1 MIELSRRK
9 RYFFSILSGLLMVV
23 SFPYTG
29 SITALVFVSWIPLLL
44 VENTIASR
52 KYRSG
57 KVYIHALIT
66 FLIYNLGT
74 LWWIWNASEG
84 GAVFAVVL
92 NALIMAAVFQLFHF
106 TKKYVGNKEGYI
118 ALLLFWIGFEYMHYQ
133 WELSWPWLNL
143 GNVFSISPSIV
154 QWYSYTGILGGS
166 VWILLVNMLGFRI
179 LTNVKQKKESWSIQ
193 TPLFI
198 LLGLILFIPIIS
210 SLFTYYTY
218 TDKGSPTELVVVQ
231 PNIDPYTEK
240 FSQGIDRQ
248 LDKLF
253 NLAETKITE
262 TTDFVIVPETAI
274 SQPFYEDELTQMGF
288 YKTLIQHHSQWQQ
301 AALFSGASTALFFE
315 QKNSKASRK
324 LVGGPGYIEY
334 YNTSMLLDTSNTV
347 SFIHKSKLVLGV
359 ERVPFARWIPWLE
372 SLSIENGGTSGT
384 LGIEKEPKVLFANG
398 LPFAPVICYESI
410 YGEFISEQCRKG
422 AEMIFIITNDGWW
435 KDTPGYKQHMSF
447 SRLRAIENRRCVA
460 RSANTGISC
469 FINQR
474 GDVLQKTSWWEP
486 AVIKATLL
494 QNKEI
499 TFYTKYGDVFG
510 RSFAFVSVLLIIFA
524 FVKKFKH
531 YYTK

>member
-1 MIELSRRK
+1 
-9 RYFFSILSGLLMVV
+9 
-23 SFPYTG
+23 
-29 SITALVFVSWIPLLL
+29 
-44 VENTIASR
+44 
-52 KYRSG
+52 
-57 KVYIHALIT
+57 
-66 FLIYNLGT
+66 
-74 LWWIWNASEG
+74 
-84 GAVFAVVL
+84 
-92 NALIMAAVFQLFHF
+92 
-106 TKKYVGNKEGYI
+106 
-118 ALLLFWIGFEYMHYQ
+118 
-133 WELSWPWLNL
+133 
-143 GNVFSISPSIV
+143 
-154 QWYSYTGILGGS
+154 
-166 VWILLVNMLGFRI
+166 
-179 LTNVKQKKESWSIQ
+179 
-193 TPLFI
+193 
-198 LLGLILFIPIIS
+198 
-210 SLFTYYTY
+210 
-218 TDKGSPTELVVVQ
+218 
-231 PNIDPYTEK
+231 
-240 FSQGIDRQ
+240 
-248 LDKLF
+248 
-253 NLAETKITE
+253 
-262 TTDFVIVPETAI
+262 
-274 SQPFYEDELTQMGF
+274 MGF

-398 LPFAPVICYESI
+398 LPCAPVICYESI